1 MAIAA
6 GKSVLG
12 PRIKLLSNNF
22 KLIKYFYFILKDFV
36 SHIEIVF
43 PRELIRQVL
52 CSFTRNMQIAQA
64 LQMQME
70 VQRKLYEQIEVAH

>member
-1 MAIAA
+1 M
-6 GKSVLG
+6 
-12 PRIKLLSNNF
+12 
-22 KLIKYFYFILKDFV
+22 
-36 SHIEIVF
+36 EIVF
-43 PRELIRQVL
+43 PRGLIRQVL